1 MKKFQRVNLTIF
13 LCLIALTSIFFYISE
28 KTIFS
33 QPLDKPWHLQPTV
46 HEDSLTDKYKTQYK
60 ILGKQRLSQQLGDT
74 ARVQVYILVD
84 AWGVPVDEALLAED
98 FSAFADLPHTF
109 ALHQRLANRTKH
121 AELTEF
127 RNSIPGSI
135 YLFGGDSL
143 EYGRTEYIP
152 QAGFAKSI
160 FCQHCSDSVML
171 NKVDSLLQA
180 DSLKF
185 IAWTSQSSRT
195 GDRDSLHL
203 ALKRIADFARIHPE
217 ILFIVQGTHRPT
229 LGTPEARKSCK
240 AHWVPAAVLNYRE

>member
-1 MKKFQRVNLTIF
+1 M
-13 LCLIALTSIFFYISE
+13 
-28 KTIFS
+28 
-33 QPLDKPWHLQPTV
+33 
-46 HEDSLTDKYKTQYK
+46 
-60 ILGKQRLSQQLGDT
+60 GDT
-74 ARVQVYILVD
+74 TRVQFYILVD

-98 FSAFADLPHTF
+98 FSAFADLPHVF

-121 AELTEF
+121 AERTEF
-127 RNSIPGSI
+127 RNSIPENI

-152 QAGFAKSI
+152 QAGFSKCV
-160 FCQHCSDSVML
+160 FCQHCSDSLML
-171 NKVDSLLQA
+171 IKVDSLLQA

-185 IAWTSQSSRT
+185 IAWTTQSSRI

-203 ALKRIADFARIHPE
+203 ALRRIADFAKIHPE

-240 AHWVPAAVLNYRE
+240 AHWVPVAILNDRE

>member
-13 LCLIALTSIFFYISE
+13 LCLIAVTSIFFYISE

-74 ARVQVYILVD
+74 TRIQVYILVN
-84 AWGVPVDEALLAED
+84 AWGVPVDETLLAED
-98 FSAFADLPHTF
+98 FSAFADLPHVF

-127 RNSIPGSI
+127 RNEVPENV

-143 EYGRTEYIP
+143 EYGRTDYIP
-152 QAGFAKSI
+152 QAGFAQSI

-171 NKVDSLLQA
+171 AKVDSLLQA

-203 ALKRIADFARIHPE
+203 ALRRIADFTRIHPE

-229 LGTPEARKSCK
+229 LGTPEARKSYK

>member
-1 MKKFQRVNLTIF
+1 MKKFQRINLAVF
-13 LCLIALTSIFFYISE
+13 SCLIVAASIFFYISE

-33 QPLDKPWHLQPTV
+33 QPMDKPWHLQPIV
-46 HEDSLTDKYKTQYK
+46 HEDSLTAMYKSQYK
-60 ILGKQRLSQQLGDT
+60 ILGKQRLSLQVGDT
-74 ARVQVYILVD
+74 TRVQIYILVD
-84 AWGVPVDEALLAED
+84 AWGVPVDESLLAED
-98 FSAFADLPHTF
+98 FSAFADLPHVF

-121 AELTEF
+121 AERTEF
-127 RNSIPGSI
+127 RNSIRKNI

-143 EYGRTEYIP
+143 EYGRAEYVP
-152 QAGFAKSI
+152 ELGFSKNV
-160 FCQHCSDSVML
+160 FCQHCSDSAML
-171 NKVDSLLQA
+171 IKADSLLQA

-185 IAWTSQSSRT
+185 IAWTTQSSRT

>member
-1 MKKFQRVNLTIF
+1 MKKFQRLNLAIF
-13 LCLIALTSIFFYISE
+13 LCLIAVTSIFFYISE

-98 FSAFADLPHTF
+98 FSAFADLPHVF

-121 AELTEF
+121 AERTEF

-135 YLFGGDSL
+135 YLFGGDSM
-143 EYGRTEYIP
+143 EYGRTEYVSELGFP
-152 QAGFAKSI
+152 QKL

-203 ALKRIADFARIHPE
+203 ALKRIADFARIRPE